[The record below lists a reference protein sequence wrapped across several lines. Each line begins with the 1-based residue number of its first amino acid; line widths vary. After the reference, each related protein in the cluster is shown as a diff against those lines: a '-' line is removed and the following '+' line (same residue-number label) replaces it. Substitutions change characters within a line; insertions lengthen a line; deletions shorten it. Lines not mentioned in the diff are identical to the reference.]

1 METITVSQK
10 LELQN
15 LAPDPADEWRRM
27 LKFVQFNS
35 SDRSVMIQTTETL
48 LARAPEL
55 VIGTYNYLLSVPET
69 AAILGWEMGADE
81 EHLAERRRFFAVWIA
96 RTLGMDTS
104 DEFAYYLFRAGK
116 FHAGHGP
123 RQIHTPP
130 AYVTGSIGL
139 VNAAFSQYMQDAN
152 LPATVIAGASAGW
165 NKYLMAQ
172 LHLMQLGYEIARE
185 FDSGELAIEITL
197 YGRLRHMAG
206 RQTMVARVG
215 KGATAKDL
223 MRKFFSYYPQIR
235 QDALDLIWRSEEA
248 PDSLWLVPFPAYTPK
263 KGWRLLINGHNLSF
277 NGGFDTQLQVGDKIS
292 VFPPGR

>member
-15 LAPDPADEWRRM
+15 LAPDPTDEWQRM

-35 SDRSVMIQTTETL
+35 SDRSVMVQTTETL

-69 AAILGWEMGADE
+69 AAILGWERAQMKNTWQNAGAF
-81 EHLAERRRFFAVWIA
+81 LPSGLRA
-96 RTLGMDTS
+96 RWEWTPVMSLPH
-104 DEFAYYLFRAGK
+104 YLFRAGK

-185 FDSGELAIEITL
+185 FDSGELAIEMTL

-206 RQTMVARVG
+206 RQTMIARVG

-223 MRKFFSYYPQIR
+223 MRKFFSYYPTFVR
-235 QDALDLIWRSEEA
+235 M
-248 PDSLWLVPFPAYTPK
+248 P
-263 KGWRLLINGHNLSF
+263 
-277 NGGFDTQLQVGDKIS
+277 
-292 VFPPGR
+292 